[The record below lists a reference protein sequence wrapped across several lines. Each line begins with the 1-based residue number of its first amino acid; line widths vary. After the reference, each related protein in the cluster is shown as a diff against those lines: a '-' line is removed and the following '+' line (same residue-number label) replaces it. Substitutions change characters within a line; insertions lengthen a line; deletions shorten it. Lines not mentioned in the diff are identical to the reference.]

1 MENYIT
7 KQDLLRELDKLLD
20 DEDSIVFD
28 FNRRIDNVMVQDS
41 INIFPVGG
49 ILQIED
55 IIEIKVLG
63 GIKKYNKN
71 MGIIQRNG

>member
-71 MGIIQRNG
+71 MGINSER